1 MKERTTVVVVKYKT
15 CAALQPGQI
24 MFQRKSKN
32 NILHRHRTTS
42 QSQSVSR
49 WMEKRTNRRG
59 SSTSAQISGRMQ
71 RKLKLIT
78 G

>member
-15 CAALQPGQI
+15 CALLQHGQI

-42 QSQSVSR
+42 QSQSVSQSVDG
-49 WMEKRTNRRG
+49 KKNKQTGGQHQRTD
-59 SSTSAQISGRMQ
+59 Q
-71 RKLKLIT
+71 
-78 G
+78 